1 MVVCSKQP
9 VDISFFRVESVWRK
23 ESTVVR
29 PDPQLKDRLL
39 QFIRNNH
46 TEMYRQWFT
55 DLEPLGVEGG
65 VLTILVKQDVHRRY
79 LENKAADTFQEA
91 AQAVTGR

>member
-9 VDISFFRVESVWRK
+9 VDIAFFRGECL
-23 ESTVVR
+23 VR
-29 PDPQLKDRLL
+29 SQLWYVPTSIERSSA

-65 VLTILVKQDVHRRY
+65 VLTILVKQDVHRRIG
-79 LENKAADTFQEA
+79 KQS
-91 AQAVTGR
+91 G